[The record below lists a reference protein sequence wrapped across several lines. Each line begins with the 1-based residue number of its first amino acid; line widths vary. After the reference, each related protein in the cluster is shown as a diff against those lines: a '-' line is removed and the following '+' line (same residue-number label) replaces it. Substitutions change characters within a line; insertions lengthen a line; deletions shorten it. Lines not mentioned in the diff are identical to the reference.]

1 MNKKT
6 LIVDLDNSL
15 LKIDLFKEV
24 LLKSLFRTPQLFF
37 KSIFLAINSKAK
49 AKSYIAE
56 NIDISTDVL
65 PFNKKVLNVINR
77 YKEEGFQIILATGAP
92 TKYVNQI
99 NGFKK
104 LFDSII
110 STGSKD
116 NNVGVNKL
124 KKIKSLVGDDFIY
137 IGDSKKDL
145 PIWYHCKKAILV
157 GDNEKLKKNLIKNN
171 VEIIQ
176 TINTEKYLLV
186 TLIKQIRLYQWAKN
200 FIIFIPAL
208 ASFQIFDYNIF
219 KNSLM
224 GFFSF
229 SFIASSIYVMND
241 IVDVDQDRKHPKKK
255 YRPIANGDLEI
266 LHGLLLIMVLLA
278 IGLSLA
284 ISLGYRFLIIVI
296 FYILLNIL
304 YTFKLKKVI
313 ILDIIILMSFYNLRL
328 IGGHVIDQIP
338 LSTWLLSFCL
348 FLFFSLGLIKR
359 YADIKLMETNG
370 IISSLGRGYSI
381 HDNNLIFSLGV
392 SSAVISSFVLI
403 LYTSSPQIQQYY
415 SSPMVLV
422 ALAPLMLYWISRLWI
437 FASRGL
443 IKNDPVFFTL
453 KDQHTYIIAI
463 LFFLI
468 ILSAR
473 YIDF

>member
-1 MNKKT
+1 
-6 LIVDLDNSL
+6 
-15 LKIDLFKEV
+15 
-24 LLKSLFRTPQLFF
+24 
-37 KSIFLAINSKAK
+37 
-49 AKSYIAE
+49 
-56 NIDISTDVL
+56 
-65 PFNKKVLNVINR
+65 
-77 YKEEGFQIILATGAP
+77 
-92 TKYVNQI
+92 
-99 NGFKK
+99 
-104 LFDSII
+104 
-110 STGSKD
+110 
-116 NNVGVNKL
+116 
-124 KKIKSLVGDDFIY
+124 
-137 IGDSKKDL
+137 
-145 PIWYHCKKAILV
+145 
-157 GDNEKLKKNLIKNN
+157 
-171 VEIIQ
+171 
-176 TINTEKYLLV
+176 
-186 TLIKQIRLYQWAKN
+186 
-200 FIIFIPAL
+200 
-208 ASFQIFDYNIF
+208 
-219 KNSLM
+219 M

-359 YADIKLMETNG
+359 YADIKLLETNG